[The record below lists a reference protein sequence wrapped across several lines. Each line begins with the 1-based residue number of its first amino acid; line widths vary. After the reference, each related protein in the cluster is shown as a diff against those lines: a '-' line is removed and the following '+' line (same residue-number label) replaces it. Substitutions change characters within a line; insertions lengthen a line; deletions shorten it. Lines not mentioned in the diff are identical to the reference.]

1 MNGPNE
7 ALFFV
12 YSHII
17 NIYRKR
23 RDTLNPKSKKNPT
36 ELDYVVKI
44 WVNIL
49 ESLFPEDMIYVKWG
63 ESQSAAC
70 EETYKVDARIIILV
84 NEVEND
90 ISNIEAARKMTSQ
103 KIDDDYLKLIIESKC
118 ALDNI
123 IMNTSSVVEENL
135 NILFIQLSGNYTF

>member
-1 MNGPNE
+1 M
-7 ALFFV
+7 
-12 YSHII
+12 HILI
-17 NIYRKR
+17 RSNWPSYFR
-23 RDTLNPKSKKNPT
+23 
-36 ELDYVVKI
+36 
-44 WVNIL
+44 
-49 ESLFPEDMIYVKWG
+49 G

-90 ISNIEAARKMTSQ
+90 ISNMEAARKMTSQ
-103 KIDDDYLKLIIESKC
+103 KIDDDHLKLIIESKC

-135 NILFIQLSGNYTF
+135 NILFIQLSGNYTFWELMKSNTK